1 VVAVFEGRF
10 AGGFQ
15 LPGAL
20 VQQQAEVH
28 RALVIVPQAGQHPEQ
43 LLRARLGAGCH
54 LLHHLAAGVFLA
66 VEGSRILLVGQGEPG
81 LEEGLAE
88 KFHQT
93 GKLAQMFGA
102 DVVLALAAGGQ
113 VQHDLFVQG
122 QVGQRLP
129 REGRH
134 AGSDEGVLAGAFLAA
149 DPDGVVVA
157 VSGGRVPL
165 DLLRRGGDAAAAAG
179 RNAEAAV
186 GAGVPVLDEIRA
198 GEDRIPKGADVLAGR
213 AGGAVR
219 VQVPALSA
227 VDLRVGGLHQRI
239 HGVARK
245 ETHRITPYPGP

>member
-1 VVAVFEGRF
+1 MVAVFEGRF

-15 LPGAL
+15 LLGAL

-43 LLRARLGAGCH
+43 LLRARLGAGRH

-66 VEGSRILLVGQGEPG
+66 VEGGRILLVGQGEPG

-93 GKLAQMFGA
+93 GELVAQMFGT

-129 REGRH
+129 
-134 AGSDEGVLAGAFLAA
+134 
-149 DPDGVVVA
+149 
-157 VSGGRVPL
+157 
-165 DLLRRGGDAAAAAG
+165 
-179 RNAEAAV
+179 
-186 GAGVPVLDEIRA
+186 
-198 GEDRIPKGADVLAGR
+198 
-213 AGGAVR
+213 
-219 VQVPALSA
+219 
-227 VDLRVGGLHQRI
+227 
-239 HGVARK
+239 
-245 ETHRITPYPGP
+245 